1 MADGK
6 IIIDCSLD
14 SSNLEKSINSL
25 SGIAK
30 TGFTGLSKII
40 GTVSTAL
47 TGLAGV
53 SVKIGSDF
61 SSAMSKVE
69 ATSGATADEMDRL
82 TEKAKEMGKNTQFS
96 ATESAE
102 AFNYMA
108 MAGWDAEQMIAGIDG
123 VMNLAA
129 ASGEDLAMVSDIVTD
144 SLTAFGLKAEDAGHF
159 ADVLAKASS
168 SANTN
173 VELLGESFKYV
184 APVAG
189 AMGYSVEDC
198 SVALGLMAN
207 AGIKGSQSGTALRSI
222 LTNLADPT
230 DEVAQAM
237 GDLGVSITDSNGEMK
252 PMNQLLTEMKG
263 GFNNLSE
270 AQKTQYA
277 STIAGKYGMSGL
289 LAIMNSTDEEFQS
302 LTNEIYNC
310 KGAAEDMAETMN
322 DNLGGDIKLLKSAL
336 EGLAIEFYENVENP
350 LRDVAKAGTEAVNEL
365 TKAFESGGTT
375 GLVKKA
381 GELIGK
387 AVKAMAEK
395 IPDFFDVGVD
405 AIGEFLKGLLGKSAS
420 KDIETF
426 CNKIK
431 KAFKNMANNI
441 KKNIK
446 PAITIITKLM
456 SNIDKLT
463 AIVLASVAAFKTYKI
478 VNTVVTAFNT
488 LKKATESATIAQAAL
503 NATMNANP
511 FILVASAI
519 AGLITVLGTLST
531 FNDDILGLS
540 SRISELANRTEEL
553 TEKSQETR
561 EAFDSMKDSVQENE
575 QATIS
580 QCNNLQSLWQELQNI
595 TDENGNVLESDK
607 ARAEF
612 ILGQLNE
619 ALGTEYT
626 MTGNQIQNYKDMCG
640 AIDDLIEKKR
650 ALAIIESQEEAYS
663 EAITT
668 RNELLKE
675 TVDLKGHENELW
687 DEIGTSVQKYSE
699 LKDKINDGEVI
710 GKKDS
715 EFMEYF
721 DENIQQ
727 LYDDL
732 ANTQGAISDN
742 TSKINECGEII
753 GNYEQNVA
761 NASQGAY
768 DKIVDINGNIVGN
781 YQYTKDEIGK
791 VTEKQIEDQYNN
803 WQTMEELQKQGV
815 EGVTQ
820 EMVDTAKANY
830 ETYKEAGKE
839 QGINFVEGT
848 DEGMSEL
855 PTTMDGAMTTAIDR
869 IKNNETGKADI
880 NLVGQ
885 DLGGLLGT
893 GFSAGIEAGM
903 PQAENVFN
911 GAINNT
917 ITKGKTTAETSTTVG
932 DSLITATQAGIE
944 AGTGKLN
951 TTVEN
956 TITGA
961 KKKGETGARE
971 FTSVGSNISGN
982 TAQGVSD
989 NGSGIGTNLASAV
1002 ALAQILDLSGFSA
1015 VGNGII
1021 NGIKAGIDAVS
1032 ATLIAKMKGI
1042 ASSAL
1047 SAAKG
1052 ALGIHSPSRVF
1063 RDIVGKNIIRGIG
1076 VGLEK
1081 EYPSLEKDLTNM
1093 MENLTDLDMNDIM
1106 TTLNC
1111 SVNTSLSKSAVQ
1123 SMVGYNAQAQST
1135 INLTNSLD
1143 GNIEVILQ
1151 ADGRVLARTV
1161 APYQKEFTNYS
1172 VGRK

>member
-6 IIIDCSLD
+6 IIIDCGLD
-14 SSNLEKSINSL
+14 SSDLEKSINGL
-25 SGIAK
+25 SSIAT
-30 TGFTGLSKII
+30 TGFTGLLKII

-69 ATSGATADEMDRL
+69 ATSGATADEMERL

-108 MAGWDAEQMIAGIDG
+108 MAGWDAEQMIAGIEG

-173 VELLGESFKYV
+173 VELMGETFKYV

-198 SVALGLMAN
+198 SVAIGLMAN
-207 AGIKGSQSGTALRSI
+207 AGIKGSQAGTSLRSL

-237 GDLGVSITDSNGEMK
+237 SDLGVSLTDSNGEMK

-302 LTNEIYNC
+302 LTNEINNC
-310 KGAAEDMAETMN
+310 NGAAEDMAKTMN

-350 LRDVAKAGTEAVNEL
+350 LRDVAQAGTEAVEEL

-395 IPDFFDVGVD
+395 IPDFFNIGVD

-431 KAFKNMANNI
+431 TAFRNMANNI
-441 KKNIK
+441 KKYIK

-463 AIVLASVAAFKTYKI
+463 AIVLPAVAAFKTYKI
-478 VNTVVTAFNT
+478 VTQSV
-488 LKKATESATIAQAAL
+488 TIAQTAL
-503 NATMNANP
+503 NAVMNANP
-511 FILVASAI
+511 FILVASAV
-519 AGLITVLGTLST
+519 AGLITT
-531 FNDDILGLS
+531 FSIFRDTTYELS
-540 SRISELANRTEEL
+540 SKVSELSNRTTEL

-580 QCNNLQSLWQELQNI
+580 QCNNLQNLWQELQNI

-626 MTGNQIQNYKDMCG
+626 MTGNQIQNYQDMCG

-675 TVDLKGHENELW
+675 TVDLKSHENELW

-699 LKDKINDGEVI
+699 LKDKVNDGEVI

-715 EFMEYF
+715 EFMENF
-721 DENIQQ
+721 DANIQQ

-753 GNYEQNVA
+753 GSFEQNVA

-815 EGVTQ
+815 KGVTQ

-855 PTTMDGAMTTAIDR
+855 PTTMDGAMTTAVDR
-869 IKNNETGKADI
+869 VKNNEAGKADI
-880 NLVGQ
+880 NLAGQ

-893 GFSAGIEAGM
+893 GFSAGIEASM
-903 PQAENVFN
+903 PNAENVFN

-917 ITKGKTTAETSTTVG
+917 ITKGNTTAGTSTTVG
-932 DSLITATQAGIE
+932 DTLITATQAGII

-951 TTVEN
+951 TTVGD

-1002 ALAQILDLSGFSA
+1002 ALAQVLDLSGFSS

-1032 ATLIAKMKGI
+1032 STLTAKMQSI
-1042 ASSAL
+1042 ASGAL
-1047 SAAKG
+1047 LAAKT

-1063 RDIVGKNIIRGIG
+1063 RDIIGKNIIKGIG

-1106 TTLNC
+1106 TTLHC
-1111 SVNTSLSKSAVQ
+1111 SVDTSLSKSAVQ
-1123 SMVGYNAQAQST
+1123 SMIGYNAQSQNT
-1135 INLTNSLD
+1135 INLNNSLD
-1143 GNIEVILQ
+1143 GNIEVVLQ

-1161 APYQKEFTNYS
+1161 APYQKEFSNYS